1 MWTGGARCVAVLCRA
16 ASSPRDPPGG
26 APPYGPTRGCR
37 RAEGAPG
44 RSGDA
49 RGAERRTVSRLPP
62 PRPGAP
68 RSQPRDARRPPARL
82 SRPSPPGGGS
92 LPAAARRAPRGS
104 PQDRRD
110 VTQPRAVMRDHPTR
124 PAALIGRSALVLRAG
139 FSLQPSFRGVP
150 PRAAPTAPPCG
161 GRGPFGGSPAWVPVG
176 RSPPVFG
183 GGAERENGAALV
195 PCLPPPALRGLGRC
209 PGPTQRC
216 PRCCGG
222 PCPRPTPGVPRP
234 SAAPREKGTDLGFSA
249 AVLYSGATRSPPS
262 RPVARCGLPGLG
274 YGASSSCGWGCGSS
288 AALRRSG
295 APRFP
300 PTRGVRCCTAA
311 AEGSEGGVGGSG
323 AGHPQLHLTH
333 GQPR

>member
-1 MWTGGARCVAVLCRA
+1 
-16 ASSPRDPPGG
+16 
-26 APPYGPTRGCR
+26 
-37 RAEGAPG
+37 
-44 RSGDA
+44 
-49 RGAERRTVSRLPP
+49 
-62 PRPGAP
+62 
-68 RSQPRDARRPPARL
+68 
-82 SRPSPPGGGS
+82 
-92 LPAAARRAPRGS
+92 
-104 PQDRRD
+104 
-110 VTQPRAVMRDHPTR
+110 MRDHPTR

-234 SAAPREKGTDLGFSA
+234 SAALREKGTDLGFSA

-311 AEGSEGGVGGSG
+311 AEGSGGGGGKRCRAPSAPSDPRAASVGWANCQGFVFPDGSRG
-323 AGHPQLHLTH
+323 
-333 GQPR
+333 